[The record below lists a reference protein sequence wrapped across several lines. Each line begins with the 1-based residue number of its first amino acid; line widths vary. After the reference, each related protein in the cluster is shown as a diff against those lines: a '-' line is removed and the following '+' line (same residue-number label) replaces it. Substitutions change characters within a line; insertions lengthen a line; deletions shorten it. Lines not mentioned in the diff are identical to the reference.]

1 MEGMKRITLFLLT
14 AALSS
19 TLKIQSLEASSP
31 YIVIDVNGT
40 VRYTNK
46 IVRDGNDYTFVS
58 DIDCNGIMVQKS
70 DITIDGD
77 GHTLQGKGSED
88 VTQYGFQLS
97 YLSVYAG
104 NVTIQNTNIRSFY
117 RGIIIDSNSNT
128 IWRNTIADCNTGI
141 DMVDSIIAYSDNTFY
156 QNNFINN
163 DVQVRFNELCN
174 YTDCNNTWDND
185 YPSGGNYWDDYGSID
200 IYNGYDQ
207 NIPGRDG
214 ICDTN
219 CPVEGDANNIDRYPL
234 KKPYLLS
241 VHNTDRGTAYYTIQ
255 EAVDNASSGDT
266 IRVLSKAYCEGQY
279 YEQRYYENVNVN
291 KLVRLIGEGAGTTI
305 IDGIRKRSISAD
317 DVVKITASNTHIEGF
332 TIQNAGDGKCGLYLN
347 QSKYNQIIGNKIV
360 HNPVGIKLY
369 NSSNYNTIVDNG
381 ITFNGNGGVGINDSD
396 NILVSENR
404 INSNGNFGVQIEDS
418 DNAQVVDN
426 SLGSNEDGVHIKGD
440 SQRNDISGNEISI
453 SSDINMDGYVDW
465 IDLSSFV
472 ERWLFDCLLSA
483 CGLADFDGDNHVDG
497 VDFSLFAQHWLEV
510 GDASSS
516 VVNGIIVEGG
526 AYGAGSAYIFKR
538 EGTSWSQ
545 EAKLTAS
552 DGVASDGFGESAC
565 IDGGY
570 AIVGARLDYHAGGI
584 DSGSAYI
591 FGPNE
596 TDPNWNEQAKLTASD
611 ASARDRFGI
620 SVSVDGNYAIVGA
633 YYDDDNGT
641 NSGSAYIFAPNSI
654 DPNWDEQ
661 AKLTASDGNVW
672 DLFGK
677 SILISGDYAIIG
689 APGDGPRG
697 FDFGAAYI
705 FKREG
710 TSWSQ
715 QVKLVASDANAYD
728 EFGYSVSIDGNY
740 AIVGTLYNDDPN
752 DASGIDC
759 GSAYIFTPNGV
770 DPNNWDE
777 QVKLMA
783 GDADREDYFG
793 RSVSISGDYAI
804 VGADGDDA
812 DVDGVSVGC
821 AYIFKRSDVANDPNW
836 YEQVKLTASDG
847 TAGDEFG
854 YSVSIDG
861 NYAIVGAHHDGN
873 DGGESGSVYIF
884 KRSDIVSDPNWYEQ
898 AKLTASDAG
907 QWDRFGYSVSIDG
920 NYVVVGAVPYS
931 PSYNTI
937 TSNEVISH
945 YNGIKLDGS
954 SKNTIRDNVLRDGYE
969 GLKLDN
975 APDNIIEDNEI
986 KSNSYVGIN
995 FSKADDALITGN
1007 EISGSGVGIWPQ
1019 ASYNTR
1025 IIGNILLDDNQQ
1037 GIQLSNYS
1045 SHGIITRNIIM
1056 DSNGCGI
1063 NLSGGEDNKIYHNA
1077 FVNNASNVWASVQF
1091 NYWDNGYPSGGNFW
1105 DEEGFDYTDDYSGP
1119 DQNKPGDDKI
1129 CDNPH
1134 VMSASYNVDRYPV
1147 LLVSYEVTTDPI
1159 SPEMKE
1165 RYDLVVELTNNTND
1179 ILPPGM
1185 DVNFTGVNQ
1194 VDAFPSRVAWDLWD
1208 LDNTLYDSRV
1218 EPPYSIEPNETKEFE
1233 LGFKNKWN
1241 WIEPHDWQGVI
1252 GGLALSEVAGLVEVG
1267 TQYSI
1272 ACFIE
1277 SCFYAS
1283 LAVPR
1288 ITYTFEPYN
1297 YPEDTNASPFI
1308 KFSSNVRVEVPLEK
1322 KICLFES
1329 LVADAL
1335 SIVMDVTAAI
1345 LASNPFTIA
1354 AAPPFKAAAIAY
1366 TAISIVAY
1374 YVAEDPALDY
1384 TQIAEPNY
1392 IPVPYEVNSLPV
1404 DSSPEGITRRFAL
1417 AALELAS
1424 LEKAYSESYAC
1435 YDTAK
1440 DPCNG
1445 EPSEPNKYYMA
1456 LQLGA
1461 AQRYNAMATSKLQE
1475 VQFLAASAFDA
1486 LLSVDSNI
1494 GTITANDVN
1503 AYWSD
1508 VNAQGL
1514 AQIQKDIFAA
1524 FDFNDFNDPNEP
1536 NATDIKELIL
1546 AVTAPGKPSAV
1557 EMRSLCQDPYNMHR
1571 YLQLITQSHNIAGYA
1586 LRAAVEEENLGGDI
1600 TAHYPNDV
1608 AITGVW
1614 LSTAQV
1620 LCGNEVDMKVEVENH
1635 GTTTPIF
1642 DVNVYAVDVI
1652 GNIIGVEVNEVNDLA
1667 AGETRTLEFAWDT
1680 TGESVGYYRIGAK
1693 ATLTGASD
1701 SFPADNNHPGRSI
1714 KVWLADVNAPDPPP
1728 VLSEPDVNGN
1738 TVSLSW
1744 EASEDNVGVAGYK
1757 VYRQVGSDWLNI
1769 AYATNLN
1776 YTDSGLSSG
1785 TYKYRVSAYDF
1796 GSPPNESNPSNEE
1809 DAIIGP

>member
-1 MEGMKRITLFLLT
+1 MEGIKRTGLLLVT
-14 AALSS
+14 AALSLA
-19 TLKIQSLEASSP
+19 LKIQAVEAYVGP
-31 YIVIDVNGT
+31 YILIDVNGT
-40 VRYTNK
+40 VWNTDK
-46 IVRDGNDYTFVS
+46 IVPDGNDFTFVA

-70 DITIDGD
+70 NITIDGD
-77 GHTLQGKGSED
+77 GHTLQGKGRGD
-88 VTQYGFQLS
+88 IDQHGFQLIS
-97 YLSVYAG
+97 YLSVYAS

-117 RGIIIDSNSNT
+117 DGIIIDSNSNT

-141 DMVDSIIAYSDNTFY
+141 DMRGSIAYYDNTFY

-163 DVQVRFNELCN
+163 DVQVRFNEWCI
-174 YTDCNNTWDND
+174 DCNNTWDND

-200 IYNGYDQ
+200 IYNGPDQ
-207 NIPGRDG
+207 NKPGRDG
-214 ICDTN
+214 ICDIN
-219 CPVEGDANNIDRYPL
+219 CPVEGDTNNIDRYPL

-241 VHNTDRGTAYYTIQ
+241 VRNTDAGTAYYTIQ
-255 EAVDNASSGDT
+255 EAVDDANSGDT
-266 IRVLSKAYCEGQY
+266 MRVLSEASCEGQY

-291 KLVRLIGEGAGTTI
+291 KLVRLIGDGASTTI
-305 IDGIRKRSISAD
+305 IDGIRKQSILAD
-317 DVVKITASNTHIEGF
+317 DVVKITVDNTHVEGF
-332 TIQNAGDGKCGLYLN
+332 TIQNAGGGKCGLYLN
-347 QSKYNQIIGNKIV
+347 QSKYNQINGNRIK

-369 NSSNYNTIVDNG
+369 NSSNYNTIADNG
-381 ITFNGNGGVGINDSD
+381 ITLNGNGGVDINDSD

-404 INSNGNFGVQIEDS
+404 INLNGDFGVRIGDS

-426 SLGSNEDGVHIKGD
+426 SLGSNEDGIHIKGD

-453 SSDINMDGYVDW
+453 LSDINLDSYVDW
-465 IDLSSFV
+465 IDLCSFV

-483 CGLADFDGDNHVDG
+483 CGLADFDGDDDVDG

-510 GDASSS
+510 GDENSS
-516 VVNGIIVEGG
+516 VVNGILVEGG
-526 AYGAGSAYIFKR
+526 AYGVGSAYIFKR

-552 DGVASDGFGESAC
+552 DGVASDRFGESAC

-611 ASARDRFGI
+611 ANDRDRFGI

-633 YYDDDNGT
+633 HYDDGDKS
-641 NSGSAYIFAPNSI
+641 NSGSAYIFKRDGAS
-654 DPNWDEQ
+654 WSRQ
-661 AKLTASDGNVW
+661 ARLTASDANVW

-677 SILISGDYAIIG
+677 SVSINGNYAIVG
-689 APGDGPRG
+689 AHGDDANEYDLYDLGS
-697 FDFGAAYI
+697 AYI
-705 FKREG
+705 FKRDG
-710 TSWSQ
+710 TSWSRQ
-715 QVKLVASDANAYD
+715 AKLVASDANAYD

-740 AIVGTLYNDDPN
+740 AVVGAVYDDDTN
-752 DASGIDC
+752 GIDC
-759 GSAYIFTPNGV
+759 GSAYIFTPNDV

-777 QVKLMA
+777 QAKLMA
-783 GDADREDYFG
+783 GDADSEDYFG

-821 AYIFKRSDVANDPNW
+821 AYIFKRSGVPNDPNW
-836 YEQVKLTASDG
+836 YERVKLTASDG
-847 TAGDEFG
+847 AAGDEFG

-861 NYAIVGAHHDGN
+861 DYAIVGAHHDGD

-884 KRSDIVSDPNWYEQ
+884 KRSDIVNDPNWYEQ

-907 QWDRFGYSVSIDG
+907 RWDRFGYSVSIDG

-931 PSYNTI
+931 PSYNMI

-954 SKNTIRDNVLRDGYE
+954 SKNTIRDNVLRDGYK
-969 GLKLDN
+969 GLQLNN

-995 FSKADDALITGN
+995 FLKADDALITGN
-1007 EISGSGVGIWPQ
+1007 EISGNLVGGIWPHS
-1019 ASYNTR
+1019 SYNTR
-1025 IIGNILLDDNQQ
+1025 ITGNVLRDNGF

-1056 DSNGCGI
+1056 DSNDSNECGI
-1063 NLSGGEDNKIYHNA
+1063 KLSGGEDNKIYHNA
-1077 FVNNASNVWASVQF
+1077 FVNNTSNVWASPEF
-1091 NYWDNGYPSGGNFW
+1091 NWWDNGYPSGGNFW
-1105 DEEGFDYTDDYSGP
+1105 DQDGFDYTDDYSGP

-1134 VMSASYNVDRYPV
+1134 VMSDPYNVDRYPV

-1218 EPPYSIEPNETKEFE
+1218 EPPYSIVVDETKEFE
-1233 LGFKNKWN
+1233 LGFKNNWN
-1241 WIEPHDWQGVI
+1241 WIEPHDWEGVI

-1288 ITYTFEPYN
+1288 ITYIVEPYN
-1297 YPEDTNASPFI
+1297 YPEDANASPFI

-1335 SIVMDVTAAI
+1335 AIVMDVIATA
-1345 LASNPFTIA
+1345 LATNPITA
-1354 AAPPFKAAAIAY
+1354 PAAPPFKAAAIAY

-1374 YVAEDPALDY
+1374 YVAEDPPLDY
-1384 TQIAEPNY
+1384 TQITEPNY

-1424 LEKAYSESYAC
+1424 IEKAYGESYAR

-1440 DPCNG
+1440 TGDPCD
-1445 EPSEPNKYYMA
+1445 EPNGYYMA

-1514 AQIQKDIFAA
+1514 AQIQKDIFAG

-1536 NATDIKELIL
+1536 NATDVKELIL
-1546 AVTAPGKPSAV
+1546 AVTAPGKPSALK
-1557 EMRSLCQDPYNMHR
+1557 MRSLCQDPYNMHR
-1571 YLQLITQSHNIAGYA
+1571 FLHLITQAHNIAGHA
-1586 LRAAVEEENLGGDI
+1586 LRTTAEEENLEGDI
-1600 TAHYPNDV
+1600 PAHYPNDV

-1620 LCGNEVDMKVEVENH
+1620 LRGNEVDMKVEVENH
-1635 GTTTPIF
+1635 GTTTPTF
-1642 DVNVYAVDVI
+1642 DVNVYAVDVN
-1652 GNIIGVEVNEVNDLA
+1652 GNTITVGANEVNDLV
-1667 AGETRTLEFAWDT
+1667 AGETRTLEFSWDT
-1680 TGESVGYYRIGAK
+1680 TGESVGYYRIEGEAS
-1693 ATLTGASD
+1693 LTGGSSD
-1701 SFPADNNHPGRSI
+1701 SFPADNNYRGRSI
-1714 KVWLADVNAPDPPP
+1714 KVWLADVNAPSTP
-1728 VLSEPDVNGN
+1728 VLSQPDVNGN

-1744 EASEDNVGVAGYK
+1744 SASTDNIGVAGYK
-1757 VYRQVGSDWLNI
+1757 VYRKIGLLGDWLNI

-1776 YTDSGLSSG
+1776 YADSGLSSG
-1785 TYKYRVSAYDF
+1785 TTYYYKVSAYDF
-1796 GSPPNESNPSNEE
+1796 GSPPNESDHSNEKS
-1809 DAIIGP
+1809 ATP